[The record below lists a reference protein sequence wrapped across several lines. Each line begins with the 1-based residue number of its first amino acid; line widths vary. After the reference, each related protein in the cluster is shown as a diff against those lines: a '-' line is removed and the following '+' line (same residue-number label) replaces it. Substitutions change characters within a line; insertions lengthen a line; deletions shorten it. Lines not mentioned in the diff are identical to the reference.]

1 MAETAGQNGATRTLS
16 EDDFAVGIAD
26 RYFEDYT
33 VGAVYEYGYASVT
46 EAEIIAFAERFDPQP
61 IHVDTRFAASGPFGG
76 LIASGW
82 HTAAIAMR
90 MIVDHYVSRVA
101 SLASPG
107 VDELRWPAPVRPGD
121 LLRLRT
127 TIAETR
133 QSRSKPDR
141 GLVRTHAELLN
152 QDGQTVLSLVA
163 MNLIRLRNP

>member
-1 MAETAGQNGATRTLS
+1 MAETTGQDGATRTLS

-26 RYFEDYT
+26 RYFEDYK

-46 EAEIIAFAERFDPQP
+46 EAEIIAF
-61 IHVDTRFAASGPFGG
+61 
-76 LIASGW
+76 GW
-82 HTAAIAMR
+82 HTAAICMR
-90 MIVDHYVSRVA
+90 MVVDHYVSRVA

-133 QSRSKPDR
+133 QSVSKPDR
-141 GLVRTHAELLN
+141 GLVRTHAELL
-152 QDGQTVLSLVA
+152 TSTTRSSSA
-163 MNLIRLRNP
+163 W